1 MCSKKSKINEITLLI
16 RKLEKMLWQ
25 IIFIMEFSCFMFFNH
40 RKKLS
45 FKAQNSLRN
54 NKYRTLL
61 MESRINPNGYSI
73 FHLCLKA
80 IFKLLSPHVNSN
92 CRACMQ
98 FLSWYSNNQAQS
110 SYVNWATVDD
120 KYNLHSPKYAWLT
133 SYVNDKYQNDSM
145 I

>member
-1 MCSKKSKINEITLLI
+1 MNKALLI

-40 RKKLS
+40 GKKLS

-92 CRACMQ
+92 CWAACNFSLDIQIIKPKVHMSIELQ
-98 FLSWYSNNQAQS
+98 DPN
-110 SYVNWATVDD
+110 VDD